1 MMDRRSFLLSTGFLA
16 GTLALGTRPA
26 HAGLADA
33 QAAALRLVSRLGRL
47 AEDGLDPGH
56 YDIPAPAM
64 MSAEPARFQEG
75 LHRAAALALE
85 DLLLGRGRDL
95 PGRPDI
101 RRDAAAVGPERW
113 LAELGASLDPA
124 AVIDRAAALPA
135 GTGLLKAE
143 MARLKAVAAR
153 GGWVAVPA
161 GPTASLDPGSTDP
174 ARVPV
179 LRARLAA
186 EDPALAAAPDGGA
199 LYDRPLEEAV
209 RRFQAAAGLEADGR
223 VGRRTLAL
231 LNLPIEARIAQL
243 RAALDMR
250 RGVAAATPE
259 RRIEVN
265 IPDYR
270 LRVEEGGATILS
282 MAVVVGRPDRA
293 TPVMRT
299 RMVAAQFNPP
309 WGVPERNAREDLLPR
324 FRRDPQAMIEK
335 GFRVFG
341 TVEGQRVEIDP
352 RTIDWSRVNPQRFP
366 YVVRQDA
373 GDANAL
379 GRIKLVMPNPDAI
392 FMHDTPER
400 TLFRR
405 ADRAHS
411 SGCIRLEQPME
422 LLAVLLDGTPG
433 WDVAR
438 AQATLDARTTV
449 SVPLRRPLPVRLH
462 YSTVT
467 VEEGRLRIR
476 PDIYGLDEAYAR
488 AIAAATRPVVM
499 AARG

>member
-1 MMDRRSFLLSTGFLA
+1 M
-16 GTLALGTRPA
+16 P
-26 HAGLADA
+26 
-33 QAAALRLVSRLGRL
+33 
-47 AEDGLDPGH
+47 EPG
-56 YDIPAPAM
+56 
-64 MSAEPARFQEG
+64 
-75 LHRAAALALE
+75 
-85 DLLLGRGRDL
+85 
-95 PGRPDI
+95 
-101 RRDAAAVGPERW
+101 
-113 LAELGASLDPA
+113 
-124 AVIDRAAALPA
+124 
-135 GTGLLKAE
+135 
-143 MARLKAVAAR
+143 
-153 GGWVAVPA
+153 
-161 GPTASLDPGSTDP
+161 
-174 ARVPV
+174 
-179 LRARLAA
+179 
-186 EDPALAAAPDGGA
+186 
-199 LYDRPLEEAV
+199 
-209 RRFQAAAGLEADGR
+209 
-223 VGRRTLAL
+223 
-231 LNLPIEARIAQL
+231 
-243 RAALDMR
+243 
-250 RGVAAATPE
+250 E

-265 IPDYR
+265 VPDYR
-270 LRVEEGGATILS
+270 LAVIEEGREILS
-282 MAVVVGRPDRA
+282 MAVIVGRRDRM
-293 TPVMRT
+293 TPMLRV
-299 RMVAAQFNPP
+299 RMTAIQFNPP